1 MHADLS
7 LLLGGEHIHHAVH
20 GLCSRTGVQGAEHQV
35 AGFRCADRQLNRFQI
50 PHFPHQDHVRVLA
63 QRRTEGVG
71 EAARVFIQLSLV
83 HQAAVAFVYEL
94 DRILDGEDVL
104 GAAVIDVIEQCRQG
118 GGLARAR
125 GACDQHQAP
134 WSFAG
139 LHHHRGQIEPID
151 AGNAA
156 A

>member
-1 MHADLS
+1 MHADLG

-35 AGFRCADRQLNRFQI
+35 AGFRCADRQLNCFQI

-83 HQAAVAFVYEL
+83 HQAAVALVYEL